1 MTEVENYVNLY
12 VEIRTP
18 KLGKKESITYFIIQ
32 LNLPK
37 CIQLAFK
44 EHQILGFKNYQE
56 QDESQLSAQFP
67 VK

>member
-37 CIQLAFK
+37 FIQLAFK
-44 EHQILGFKNYQE
+44 EHQIFGFKNYQE